1 MRRRIF
7 AGSDIVKSFRV
18 AVVLR
23 RVGGEG
29 LRDFSE
35 GDNHITGRHDALQG
49 GKEGVAW
56 ADASA

>member
-1 MRRRIF
+1 M
-7 AGSDIVKSFRV
+7 KSFRV